1 MTGDRR
7 LRGAT
12 DRQRQRA
19 VGALEDLGQTT
30 IDSAEF
36 RPRPRRDRFVDLPL
50 EVLVAD
56 HPDRREGD
64 R

>member
-12 DRQRQRA
+12 DSQKRRA
-19 VGALEDLGQTT
+19 RGALEDLGQTT
-30 IDSAEF
+30 LDSAEF

-56 HPDRREGD
+56 NGGGSN
-64 R
+64 